1 MKNPAVDDLHNPS
14 RFRLLEELRYDSIIP
29 FVFKNIGH
37 ATRSGIIYRFVNIFL
52 GVFVLG
58 FSIYGF
64 RAGVFSGGP
73 YFKILL
79 WAILSGT
86 VVVIPLHEGIHAAAY
101 KLSGAPRVFFGMDL
115 KQMLFYVST
124 DNYVVDRK
132 QFYFVAL
139 SPFVF
144 INAVSILVLFFSGP
158 YGFLFI
164 SVFLFL
170 HNLMCIGDFAM
181 VSFFEKKKDRKL
193 YTYDKHGE
201 RISYI
206 FEELEVKG
214 KA

>member
-1 MKNPAVDDLHNPS
+1 MNNPAVDDLHNSPK
-14 RFRLLEELRYDSIIP
+14 FRLLEELRYESIIP
-29 FVFKNIGH
+29 FVFRNIGH
-37 ATRSGIIYRFVNIFL
+37 ATRSGIFYRFVNIFL

-64 RAGVFSGGP
+64 RAGIFTAGP
-73 YFKILL
+73 YLKILL

-86 VVVIPLHEGIHAAAY
+86 LLVIPLHEGLHALAY

-124 DNYVVDRK
+124 DNYVVGRR

-139 SPFVF
+139 SPFAF
-144 INAVSILVLFFSGP
+144 INGISIAVLFFSGP

-170 HNLMCIGDFAM
+170 HSLMCIGDFAM
-181 VSFFEKKKDRKL
+181 VSFFEKRKDKKL
-193 YTYDKHGE
+193 YTYDKHTE

-206 FEELEVKG
+206 FEELEESV
-214 KA
+214 